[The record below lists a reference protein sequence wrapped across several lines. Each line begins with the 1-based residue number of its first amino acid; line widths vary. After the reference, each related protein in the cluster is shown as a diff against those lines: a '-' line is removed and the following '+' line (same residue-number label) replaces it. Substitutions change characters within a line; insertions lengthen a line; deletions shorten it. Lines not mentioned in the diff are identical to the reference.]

1 MDLRRALGPAPLSE
15 HLQRLLWLRGV
26 LLAVMAVALP
36 LTARGFGI
44 VLPWGWMLAVAGT
57 ATALTLHAASRLRRQ
72 IPVTERGLFLQLLV
86 DVGAL
91 SALLYLSGGPSNPF
105 VSLYLLPLVVAAT
118 TLPHRYA
125 WALTALTVG
134 CYAALFLMP
143 AIGPHAGHAAQQFGL
158 HLGGMWVNF
167 VLSAVII
174 CVFVVRMAEAIRRR
188 DALLAAHKEEA
199 LRNERIVALGT
210 LAAGAAHELGTPLST
225 MAVLLREMAVALRDD
240 VQHAGDIETLRRQ
253 VDACKDTITRL
264 SAAAGQPR
272 AEGGA
277 AQPLDRFLLDTVDRW
292 RMIRPTASLTARLDG
307 ARPAPSIVGE
317 QTLQHA
323 IVNLLNNAADASPDR
338 VELVCDWDAER
349 LHLEIRDRGHGL
361 TPEARERAGRTLFT
375 TKPQGAGSGIGL
387 LLARATLERLGGR
400 LNLSDRAGGGVIT
413 SLELPLR
420 ALAPTE
426 LSR

>member
-1 MDLRRALGPAPLSE
+1 MDLPRLLGPEPLSE

-26 LLAVMAVALP
+26 LLSVLAVALP
-36 LTARGFGI
+36 LAALGHGI
-44 VLPWGWMLAVAGT
+44 ALPWGWMLAVAAIT
-57 ATALTLHAASRLRRQ
+57 AALTLHAALRLRRQ
-72 IPVTERGLFLQLLV
+72 RPVTERGLFLQLLV

-105 VSLYLLPLVVAAT
+105 VSLYLLPLVIAAT
-118 TLPHRYA
+118 TLPQRYA
-125 WALTALTVG
+125 WALTGLTAG
-134 CYAALFLMP
+134 SYAALFVLP
-143 AIGPHAGHAAQQFGL
+143 ASVPHAEHQFGL
-158 HLGGMWVNF
+158 HLTGMWVNF

-225 MAVLLREMAVALRDD
+225 MAVLLREMADELRDD
-240 VQHAGDIETLRRQ
+240 ARYAGDIETLRRQ
-253 VDACKDTITRL
+253 VGACKDTITRL

-277 AQPLDRFLLDTVDRW
+277 AQPLDRFLLDTVDKW
-292 RMIRPTASLTARLDG
+292 RMIRPAASLTARLDG
-307 ARPAPSIVGE
+307 ARPAPAIVGE

-338 VELVCDWDAER
+338 VELECDWDAQR
-349 LHLEIRDRGHGL
+349 LHLEIRDRGQGL

-375 TKPQGAGSGIGL
+375 TKPSGAGSGIGL

-400 LNLSDRAGGGVIT
+400 LSLRDRAGGGVIT
-413 SLELPLR
+413 SLELPLH
-420 ALAPTE
+420 ALAPSE
-426 LSR
+426 PGR

>member
-1 MDLRRALGPAPLSE
+1 MDLPRLLGPAPLSE
-15 HLQRLLWLRGV
+15 HMQRLLWLRGM
-26 LLAVMAVALP
+26 LLAVLALALP
-36 LTARGFGI
+36 LAALGFGI
-44 VLPWGWMLAVAGT
+44 ALPWGWMLAVAATT
-57 ATALTLHAASRLRRQ
+57 AALTLHAGLRLRRQ
-72 IPVTERGLFLQLLV
+72 VAVTERALFAQLLV

-105 VSLYLLPLVVAAT
+105 VSLYLLPLVIAAT
-118 TLPHRYA
+118 TLPQRYA
-125 WALTALTVG
+125 WTLTAVTVG
-134 CYAALFLMP
+134 CYAALFLLP
-143 AIGPHAGHAAQQFGL
+143 ALGPHAGHADDRFGL
-158 HLGGMWVNF
+158 HLAGMWVNF

-188 DALLAAHKEEA
+188 DALLAAQKEEA

-225 MAVLLREMAVALRDD
+225 MAVLLREMADELRDD
-240 VQHAGDIETLRRQ
+240 AQHAGDVETLRRQ

-277 AQPLDRFLLDTVDRW
+277 AQPLDRFLLDTVDKW
-292 RMIRPTASLTARLDG
+292 RMIRPAASLTARLDG
-307 ARPAPSIVGE
+307 ARPAPAIVGE

-338 VELVCDWDAER
+338 VELECDWDAQR
-349 LHLEIRDRGHGL
+349 LHLEIRDRGEGL

-400 LNLSDRAGGGVIT
+400 LSLKDRAGGGVIT
-413 SLELPLR
+413 SLELPLH
-420 ALAPTE
+420 ALVPSE
-426 LSR
+426 PSR